1 MARWVAVTVAVT
13 VAVKRIW
20 VASNPL
26 GIGARIEIKL
36 GVPGM
41 GFEPIR
47 TFVLRFL
54 RPLSTRSR
62 RYVEVV
68 CDLIGAC

>member
-1 MARWVAVTVAVT
+1 MARWVAVT

-54 RPLSTRSR
+54 RPLRLPLR
-62 RYVEVV
+62 HP
-68 CDLIGAC
+68 GAESAMLVAG